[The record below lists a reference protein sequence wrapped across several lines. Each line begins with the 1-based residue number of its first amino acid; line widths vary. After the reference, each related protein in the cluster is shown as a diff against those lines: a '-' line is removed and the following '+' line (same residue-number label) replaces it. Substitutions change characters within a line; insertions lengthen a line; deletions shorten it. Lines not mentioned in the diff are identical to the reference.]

1 MLPSPHAN
9 QTALHCTPTPTN
21 RYSNAVRIYVLLLLL
36 LLLLLLSWLCQQP
49 VMDPMSANSCEVQV
63 TRPALTLHRR
73 IQLYNSCLEEQADV
87 RERTC
92 GWSLKCNRF
101 SRGRVWEIMAARL
114 PILDWLPKYQPRQA
128 FLGDLIAGLTVGVM
142 AVPQGM
148 AYAML
153 AHLPPITGLYA
164 GVISGLVYMLL
175 GTSHHISFGVVGS
188 LGVLTAKAI
197 GNVVTYETVPGSAAA
212 PLSTTLSTTATLA
225 QGLQNFTA
233 DGNSTSDHS
242 GYSSVEMVVVLA
254 LLTGLWQMLMG
265 VLQLGQVFSVLL
277 SHMIVS
283 AFTTSVAYDI
293 LFSQLKSLLG
303 IPLPRYTGAFK
314 SFYTC
319 RDLSLALLT
328 ANPTVV
334 GVSALCITLLVANN
348 EILKPRLKKVC
359 PVPVPVELVV
369 MVVGTVVSHVLNL
382 EEEQNVTVIGHVPKG
397 FPTPSV
403 PHLELVPQLLA
414 HSFIIAIIA
423 KRKGYVI
430 QATQELFAH
439 GITNFVG
446 SFFSCAPVSVS
457 LSRSVIQE
465 EVGGVTGLAS
475 LFSCSVLMIM
485 LYSIGPLFSAL
496 PNCVLSAV
504 ILVSFK
510 GLFLQVKDLAKLWS
524 SSRLDAAIWLAT
536 FVVSVV
542 VGLDYGLLAGLA
554 ASAVVL
560 LLRSQRPPALHLGHV
575 PFTDL
580 YLDLN
585 TYHKAVKVPGVKI
598 FQFGGPLHF
607 GNASYFHSSL
617 FSVTGL
623 DLAAAKPAATT
634 TVPLMDTRQSEV
646 DKEALFAVTVNSE
659 LNHPATVTCSNAGV
673 GRWCIRHSCAGQD
686 DFSSFYDTG
695 SDETHE
701 SGASQASTSHTD
713 VSQDDTSHSDTEN
726 DDTGSD
732 VRVHCDL
739 DQDNTSQERVSRVS
753 TQDTASDSLS
763 IHKPTDVT
771 LINME
776 DEAAKDFTCFSFQ
789 VCRWLVLDLS
799 LVSFVDTTGA
809 SLLKQLHRDLQT
821 AGVTLCLAS
830 ASDRVVDA
838 LERCSVLEE
847 ISRDLVFHSIHDAV
861 TTITCPRHSPTTL
874 PDFQ

>member
-1 MLPSPHAN
+1 
-9 QTALHCTPTPTN
+9 
-21 RYSNAVRIYVLLLLL
+21 
-36 LLLLLLSWLCQQP
+36 
-49 VMDPMSANSCEVQV
+49 
-63 TRPALTLHRR
+63 
-73 IQLYNSCLEEQADV
+73 
-87 RERTC
+87 
-92 GWSLKCNRF
+92 
-101 SRGRVWEIMAARL
+101 MAARL

-142 AVPQGM
+142 AVPQGEKTDRM

-254 LLTGLWQMLMG
+254 LLTGLCMPRCLRCCSSRVQMLMG

-314 SFYTC
+314 SFYVSPSSAVLAALNAVLMSVLSKAG
-319 RDLSLALLT
+319 RDMHESHNGVGGAGQEERDGGGGGLALLT

-414 HSFIIAIIA
+414 HSFIIAVIGYVSAISMAKIIA

-439 GITNFVG
+439 FSFHVQDILLFDLTFSSLHYVQIQDCFLWQGITNFVG

-646 DKEALFAVTVNSE
+646 RLKTFFFGL
-659 LNHPATVTCSNAGV
+659 C
-673 GRWCIRHSCAGQD
+673 
-686 DFSSFYDTG
+686 
-695 SDETHE
+695 
-701 SGASQASTSHTD
+701 
-713 VSQDDTSHSDTEN
+713 
-726 DDTGSD
+726 
-732 VRVHCDL
+732 VHML
-739 DQDNTSQERVSRVS
+739 YVY
-753 TQDTASDSLS
+753 L
-763 IHKPTDVT
+763 
-771 LINME
+771 
-776 DEAAKDFTCFSFQ
+776 
-789 VCRWLVLDLS
+789 
-799 LVSFVDTTGA
+799 
-809 SLLKQLHRDLQT
+809 
-821 AGVTLCLAS
+821 
-830 ASDRVVDA
+830 
-838 LERCSVLEE
+838 
-847 ISRDLVFHSIHDAV
+847 
-861 TTITCPRHSPTTL
+861 
-874 PDFQ
+874 

>member
-1 MLPSPHAN
+1 
-9 QTALHCTPTPTN
+9 
-21 RYSNAVRIYVLLLLL
+21 
-36 LLLLLLSWLCQQP
+36 
-49 VMDPMSANSCEVQV
+49 MDLMSANSCEVQV

-73 IQLYNSCLEEQADV
+73 THLYNSCPEKQAGV
-87 RERTC
+87 RERIC
-92 GWSLKCNRF
+92 GWSLKCNKF
-101 SRGRVWEIMAARL
+101 SRGRVWEAMAARL
-114 PILDWLPKYQPRQA
+114 PILDWLPKYKLRQA
-128 FLGDLIAGLTVGVM
+128 FLGDLIAGLTVGVV

-175 GTSHHISFGVVGS
+175 GTSHHISLGVVGS

-197 GNVVTYETVPGSAAA
+197 GNVVSHETVPTPATA
-212 PLSTTLSTTATLA
+212 PATAILSTTPTLA
-225 QGLQNFTA
+225 QGLQSFTA
-233 DGNSTSDHS
+233 DGNSTSDNS
-242 GYSSVEMVVVLA
+242 GYSSVEVAV
-254 LLTGLWQMLMG
+254 
-265 VLQLGQVFSVLL
+265 GQVFSVLL

-293 LFSQLKSLLG
+293 MFSQLKSLLG

-314 SFYTC
+314 SFYVSSFSAAMMALNAAFMLLPIENGRTI

-334 GVSALCITLLVANN
+334 GVSAVCITLLVANN

-359 PVPVPVELVV
+359 PVPVPVELLV
-369 MVVGTVVSHVLNL
+369 MVAGTVVSRVLNL
-382 EEEQNVTVIGHVPKG
+382 EEEQSVTVIGHVPKG
-397 FPTPSV
+397 FPMPSV
-403 PHLELVPQLLA
+403 PHLELVPQLLV
-414 HSFIIAIIA
+414 HSFIIAVIGYVSAISMAKIIA

-430 QATQELFAH
+430 QATQELYAH

-475 LFSCSVLMIM
+475 LFSCSALMIM

-504 ILVSFK
+504 ILVSFR

-560 LLRSQRPPALHLGHV
+560 LLRAQRPPALHLGHV

-580 YLDLN
+580 YLDLK
-585 TYHKAVKVPGVKI
+585 TYHKAVEVPGVKI

-623 DLAAAKPAATT
+623 DLAAAKPASASR
-634 TVPLMDTRQSEV
+634 VQLMDAGEPED
-646 DKEALFAVTVNSE
+646 DKETLFGVTVN
-659 LNHPATVTCSNAGV
+659 NAGV
-673 GRWCIRHSCAGQD
+673 GKWCISHSCAHHD
-686 DFSSFYDTG
+686 DSSSFYDMR
-695 SDETHE
+695 SDETRE

-713 VSQDDTSHSDTEN
+713 VSEDDTSHSDTEN
-726 DDTGSD
+726 GDTGSD
-732 VRVHCDL
+732 ACLDCDP
-739 DQDNTSQERVSRVS
+739 DQDNTSQGTVSQVS
-753 TQDTASDSLS
+753 TQDTTCDSMS
-763 IHKPTDVT
+763 PHKPTDVT
-771 LINME
+771 LINI
-776 DEAAKDFTCFSFQ
+776 DGEAAKNLTCFSFQ
-789 VCRWLVLDLS
+789 VCHWLVLDLS

-809 SLLKQLHRDLQT
+809 SMMKQLHRDLQT
-821 AGVTLCLAS
+821 TGVTLCLAS
-830 ASDRVVDA
+830 ASDKVVEA
-838 LERCSVLEE
+838 LERCGVLEE
-847 ISRDLVFHSIHDAV
+847 ISRDLVFHSTHDAI
-861 TTITCPRHSPTTL
+861 TTITCPRHSPTTR
-874 PDFQ
+874 